1 MSTRGHGGKEC
12 VHEQYWNKREIELIG
27 DFFYLF
33 HGKGASVAVYHC
45 PACGI
50 ELKSDPLPLPV
61 PEGACDIDSRAS
73 TQHFGISVDPW
84 EIEAWEQTEYG
95 KRRLFIL
102 HGAGKINTE
111 AAWRKAFGK

>member
-1 MSTRGHGGKEC
+1 MTVGHGGKEC

-50 ELKSDPLPLPV
+50 ELKPDPLPLPV
-61 PEGACDIDSRAS
+61 PEGCKKVTSEEFSNVAFEKLRWRVGALDNLFFRYWLIGPDRES
-73 TQHFGISVDPW
+73 TES
-84 EIEAWEQTEYG
+84 
-95 KRRLFIL
+95 
-102 HGAGKINTE
+102 
-111 AAWRKAFGK
+111 AWRKAFGK